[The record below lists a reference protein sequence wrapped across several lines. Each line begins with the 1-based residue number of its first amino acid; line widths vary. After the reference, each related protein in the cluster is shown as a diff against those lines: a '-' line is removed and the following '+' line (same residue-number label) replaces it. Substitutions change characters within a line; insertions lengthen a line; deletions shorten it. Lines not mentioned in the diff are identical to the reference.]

1 MRNSIPTCQSAKKKK
16 IASVSKDKNNAK
28 EILNVGLE
36 SGVGLGKQE
45 MNIPDSMSPVN
56 GEACIHNQ
64 KSIIW
69 CLKLMVRSWLEV
81 YKTQSQEN

>member
-1 MRNSIPTCQSAKKKK
+1 MPICQKKKK

-64 KSIIW
+64 KSII
-69 CLKLMVRSWLEV
+69 
-81 YKTQSQEN
+81 

>member
-1 MRNSIPTCQSAKKKK
+1 MRNSIPTCQSAKKKKKKKK

-64 KSIIW
+64 KSII
-69 CLKLMVRSWLEV
+69 
-81 YKTQSQEN
+81 